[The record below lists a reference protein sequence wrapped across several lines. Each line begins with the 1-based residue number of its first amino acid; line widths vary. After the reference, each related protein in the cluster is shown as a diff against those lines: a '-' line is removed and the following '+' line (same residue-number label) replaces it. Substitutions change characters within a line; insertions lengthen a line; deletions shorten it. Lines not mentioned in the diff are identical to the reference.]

1 MNRLISK
8 FIVLVVLISLTG
20 FAYGQNKIE
29 KSSLKKTI
37 DGVEYY
43 IHTVQQGQTVFALS
57 KTYSISTDDIYKSN
71 PGTASKIEIGQVLLI
86 PVKPLP
92 IGNTNNIVVEKS
104 KETEVILSP
113 KVENQEFI
121 KHIVQPGE
129 TLYRIC
135 MLYKIK
141 DSLVISLNP
150 GVENGTKVG
159 QELKIPATYKLQV
172 SSEEYTEKKNQVVE
186 NTSKSSLTEVENT
199 IKSSNCKPLKT
210 QKTIKVALMLPFY
223 TQLDNIDTDNPL
235 LVEHA
240 DKYKVFQFIQYYEG
254 FLMAADSLAKMGLKI
269 DLTVFDTKADSLT
282 VKEILKKT
290 DFSEFDMVFG
300 PFFTYNQKIVLNA
313 VKNSKTFVVNP
324 FSKDMNL
331 VNGNSKMFK
340 LEPEYTTQVYNMTK
354 WVKDSMPSANILI
367 IHNAKEDELNNVA
380 ELKKNFGLAGVKAEQ
395 IRVFSY
401 KEGGLDKLFKSF
413 QKDKQNIVIN
423 VVNNEATIT
432 SFIRML
438 NNYTKTYDIT
448 VLGSENRWEK
458 FTTLEK
464 EYLSNLKLLQFS
476 TTFINYD
483 RPDVQHFVG
492 IFANKYG
499 TDPKEMAFQG
509 FDHAFY
515 FLQLYKLYGENF
527 TACMENTN
535 INTMST
541 VFEFKRN
548 STNDCWQNS
557 FENIYQYQNFKLVDK
572 KRIVPNVTIIK
583 E

>member
-1 MNRLISK
+1 MNKLISK
-8 FIVLVVLISLTG
+8 FAFLLLLMLFSTL
-20 FAYGQNKIE
+20 AYGQNKIE

-43 IHTVQQGQTVFALS
+43 MHTVQQGQTAYAIS
-57 KTYSISTDDIYKSN
+57 KAYSISAEDIYKSN
-71 PGTASKIEIGQVLLI
+71 PGSDSKIEIGQVLLI

-92 IGNTNNIVVEKS
+92 VTTTETNIKAENKKDSVKQVVNNQTFNT
-104 KETEVILSP
+104 
-113 KVENQEFI
+113 
-121 KHIVQPGE
+121 HIVQAGE

-135 MLYKIK
+135 QLYKVK
-141 DSLVISLNP
+141 DSVLIFHNP
-150 GVENGTKVG
+150 GIENGLKLG
-159 QELKIPATYKLQV
+159 QEIKIPSQYKMQLV
-172 SSEEYTEKKNQVVE
+172 SEDYAEKKAQIAE
-186 NTSKSSLTEVENT
+186 NIDKKSITEAQIEPST
-199 IKSSNCKPLKT
+199 TNCKALKT
-210 QKTIKVALMLPFY
+210 NKTIKVAVMMPFY
-223 TQLDNIDTDNPL
+223 THLDNIDTDNPL
-235 LVEHA
+235 LVEQA

-254 FLMAADSLAKMGLKI
+254 FLIAADSLAKLGMKI

-282 VKEILKKT
+282 VKELVRKT
-290 DFSEFDMVFG
+290 DFTEFDMIFG

-340 LEPEYTTQVYNMTK
+340 LEPEYTTQVYNMAK

-476 TTFINYD
+476 TTFINYE

-492 IFANKYG
+492 VFANKYG

-509 FDHAFY
+509 FDHAYY

-527 TACMENTN
+527 TACMENSN

-548 STNDCWQNS
+548 SANDCWQNS
-557 FENIYQYQNFKLVDK
+557 FENIYQYQNLKLVDK